1 MSAFGGKADIV
12 TSSRDAHTIVISR
25 LRSGAKIVFGIRA
38 WTPRTMSTNLRHAEA
53 HGNAAQCVG
62 VKLADL
68 RLGCQKLDRM
78 ARRHRHRRI
87 EILIEPDDDPM

>member
-1 MSAFGGKADIV
+1 
-12 TSSRDAHTIVISR
+12 
-25 LRSGAKIVFGIRA
+25 
-38 WTPRTMSTNLRHAEA
+38 MSTNLRHAEA